1 MRKSTSKG
9 TSKSARSSK
18 AGRGAKTRP
27 KAASSKK
34 VRGASGTHR
43 KAAAKTRVA
52 GKRTAQKLKVLR
64 FELDGKECTAK
75 PGQTIVEAARDNGIY
90 IPVLCWYKGMKPAG
104 ICRMCTVKVGGR
116 NMAACT
122 TPVAEGMMVESDIP
136 ELEDMRRALV
146 EMLFVEGNH
155 LCPSCEKSGN
165 CELQALGYRFKML
178 APRFPYQFPQ
188 RQVDATY
195 TKIMIDNNRCV
206 QCRRCVRGITT
217 KDGRNIFAM
226 TKRSGRSTITA
237 DRELEAQMSDELAKK
252 AMDQCPVGAILKKE
266 VGFAVPIGKR
276 KYDKKPIGSEVQ
288 MQ

>member
-1 MRKSTSKG
+1 MRKSTGK
-9 TSKSARSSK
+9 SKSKSGRRSK
-18 AGRGAKTRP
+18 AGSGVKSKAATQKGVRGTSGTRS
-27 KAASSKK
+27 KAASKPKAVSKRAVK
-34 VRGASGTHR
+34 
-43 KAAAKTRVA
+43 KPRVI
-52 GKRTAQKLKVLR
+52 R

-136 ELEDMRRALV
+136 ELEDMRRAIV

-165 CELQALGYRFKML
+165 CELQALGYRYKML

-188 RQVDATY
+188 RRIDATY

-217 KDGRNIFAM
+217 KDGRHIFAM
-226 TKRSGRSTITA
+226 TKRSGKSTITA
-237 DRELEAQMSDELAKK
+237 DRELEAKMSDELAKK

-288 MQ
+288 M